1 MELNKILKIILL
13 ALVCTIAGI
22 SVYFFAAGKVSFS
35 NKKNAELYQSN
46 ETVFVPV
53 KNAFEHIGSIRVSTK
68 PGKNGKSLCILV
80 TPVLQYQADDKPFFE
95 ELDSKQKD
103 IKELIY
109 SYFSALTEDQLKQ
122 KTEEEIKADLLK
134 KINSILVLQKIQ
146 ALYFSDF
153 MFF

>member
-53 KNAFEHIGSIRVSTK
+53 KNAFEHIGSIRVATK

-80 TPVLQYQADDKPFFE
+80 TPVLQYQGYDKPFFE

-109 SYFSALTEDQLKQ
+109 SYFSAMTEDQLKQ